1 MLFDMMSGKEITKIP
16 YESDYRRFMSRMTTD
31 EINHIETALNDLID
45 GTEIQTAGWMPG
57 RDWSGTPYEPIYTKA
72 ALSNYDLSARC
83 FGLMVWVVFMK
94 RPERWTSGRFE
105 KNGEAIGSRTYFQP
119 RLRQTGG

>member
-1 MLFDMMSGKEITKIP
+1 MLVDLMSGKEITYIP
-16 YESDYRRFMSRMTTD
+16 YEKDYRRFMSLMTRE
-31 EINHIETALNDLID
+31 EIDRIEAALNDLID

-57 RDWSGTPYEPIYTKA
+57 HNWIGTPYEPIYTKA
-72 ALSNYDLSARC
+72 ARRNYELSAQC

-105 KNGEAIGSRTYFQP
+105 KDGEPIGSRTYFQP
-119 RLRQTGG
+119 RA

>member
-1 MLFDMMSGKEITKIP
+1 MLFDMMTGKEVTRIP
-16 YESDYRRFMSRMTTD
+16 YEKDYRLFMSRMTPE
-31 EINHIETALNDLID
+31 EIDHIESTLDDLID

-57 RDWSGTPYEPIYTKA
+57 HDWAGTPYEPIYTKA
-72 ALSNYDLSARC
+72 ARCNYDLSARC

-105 KNGEAIGSRTYFQP
+105 KDGEQIGSRTYFRP
-119 RLRQTGG
+119 GV